1 MEATNNIYSFKAKK
15 TVDADFTIDFDA
27 IFNTQTE
34 WMRDSAIDSE
44 ELESLEDPE
53 ARTDDFGLLFY
64 EYLDEIGIDWDNIHF
79 DSSTEEDARIGDIE
93 NAYEEYVTKRLEKGA
108 NNEISW

>member
-1 MEATNNIYSFKAKK
+1 METANNIYSFKAKK
-15 TVDADFTIDFDA
+15 AVDADFTIDFDA

-34 WMRDSAIDSE
+34 WMRESAIDSE

-93 NAYEEYVTKRLEKGA
+93 NAYEEYATKRLEKGA